1 MPNISEVVVID
12 VSGTI
17 EHRGIKHC
25 VCVSVSAEKYLLINT
40 NHRDMY
46 DDFEIK
52 SSEYAFLKPKNRFV
66 CCSELYHFDS
76 DKIIKSV
83 GALNRND
90 MIKIVDKIQNS
101 ESLKK
106 VKKDSVLSELNK
118 WLSDNP

>member
-1 MPNISEVVVID
+1 MSNISEVVVID
-12 VSGTI
+12 VSGVI
-17 EHRGIKHC
+17 EHRGTKHC

-40 NHRDMY
+40 NHRDIY

-66 CCSELYHFDS
+66 CCSEMYHFDS
-76 DKIIKSV
+76 DEIIKSV
-83 GALNRND
+83 GTLNRND

-106 VKKDSVLSELNK
+106 AEKDFVILELGK
-118 WLSDNP
+118 WLSKNP